1 MRYPGS
7 TVVTEILA
15 LLVEDDERLA
25 RFTAE
30 FLDQNG
36 VMVTIA
42 PDGETGLR
50 EAAARSFDVVIL
62 DLQLPRRDGLSVCR
76 ELRARSAVPIL
87 VVTARTEE
95 PDRIVGLELGADD
108 YLGKPFSARELLAR
122 IRALVRR
129 ARGQVGPT
137 ADVLTAGPLQLRI
150 ASMTAS
156 YRGATVELTSYEFT
170 LLRVLVERRGRV
182 LSREQLLELA
192 KGTAEDAFDRSI
204 DVRISKLRQKLGE
217 DPRHPSII
225 RTVRGAGYVLACEDA

>member
-1 MRYPGS
+1 VA
-7 TVVTEILA
+7 TDILA
-15 LLVEDDERLA
+15 LFVEDDERLA

-30 FLDQNG
+30 FLAQNG
-36 VMVTIA
+36 VTVTVA

-50 EAAARSFDVVIL
+50 EAAARSYDIVIL

-76 ELRARSAVPIL
+76 ELRTRSAVPIL
-87 VVTARTEE
+87 VVTARSEE

-122 IRALVRR
+122 MRALVRR
-129 ARGQVGPT
+129 ARGQIGP
-137 ADVLTAGPLQLRI
+137 APEVLMAGPLELRL
-150 ASMTAS
+150 ASMTVS
-156 YRGATVELTSYEFT
+156 YRGAPVDLTSYEFT
-170 LLRVLVERRGRV
+170 LMRVLVERRGRV

-217 DPRHPSII
+217 DPRRPSII
-225 RTVRGAGYVLACEDA
+225 RTVRGAGYVLACEDE